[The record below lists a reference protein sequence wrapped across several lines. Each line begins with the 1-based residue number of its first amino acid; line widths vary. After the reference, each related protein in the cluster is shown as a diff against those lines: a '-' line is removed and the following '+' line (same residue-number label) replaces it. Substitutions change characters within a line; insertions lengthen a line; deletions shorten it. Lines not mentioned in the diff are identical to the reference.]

1 MRWNRRSSGV
11 EAEGDSSSVYFMNYY
26 DGFGLHYWRER
37 HKNKVYFEFRELKSS
52 NCKYERW
59 MI

>member
-26 DGFGLHYWRER
+26 GGFGLHYWRER
-37 HKNKVYFEFRELKSS
+37 DKKAYSDFRELKSS
-52 NCKYERW
+52 NCKYER
-59 MI
+59 

>member
-26 DGFGLHYWRER
+26 GGLDYIVEEKEI
-37 HKNKVYFEFRELKSS
+37 KNIAYFEFRELKSS
-52 NCKYERW
+52 NCKYER
-59 MI
+59 